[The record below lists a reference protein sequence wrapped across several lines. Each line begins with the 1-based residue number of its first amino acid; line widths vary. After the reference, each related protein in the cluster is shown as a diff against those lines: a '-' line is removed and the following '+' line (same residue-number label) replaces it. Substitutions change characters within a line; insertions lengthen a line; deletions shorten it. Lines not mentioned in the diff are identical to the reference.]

1 MQVTEIAADGLKR
14 QFKITIPAKDFEKRI
29 ESELEEYGRS
39 LRLPGFRPGKV
50 PMPVLKQRF
59 GSSVRGRV
67 IQSTVSD
74 TTFQV
79 INERGLRAAGQPRI
93 EITKGA
99 EGEDVEYSLA
109 IELMPEIK
117 PMDFGALELERLNVE
132 VSDKEV
138 DEALARFA
146 AGQKRSQAVAAPCPA
161 KTGDIVVIDFEGR
174 IDGKPF
180 DGGKADGHY
189 LELGSNSTIPGF
201 EDQIV
206 GHQPGESFTIDVTF
220 PADYSHAE
228 VAGKPAQFAITIKEL
243 REPQAVAVDDEL
255 AKSVGLESLDA
266 LKQQIR
272 GRLKR
277 DYGALARGRLKR
289 QLLDRLAESHEFT
302 LPPGLV
308 EAEFDSIWQQIV
320 ADRQAGRLDP
330 EDAGKSED
338 QLKEEYREIAERRVK
353 LGLLLSEV
361 GRLHNI
367 EVSNDEIGRAVMAE
381 ASRYPGNERK
391 VVEYYQRSPEALAQ
405 IRAPLYE
412 EKVVDFIL
420 DQAKI
425 SERNA
430 PVSDLTGDGKDEAAK
445 A

>member
-14 QFKITIPAKDFEKRI
+14 EFKIVIPAKDFEKRI
-29 ESELEEYGRS
+29 ENELEEYGRS

-93 EITKGA
+93 EITRGA

-146 AGQKRSQAVAAPCPA
+146 AGQKRSQPVAAPRPA

-180 DGGKADGHY
+180 DGGKADSHY

-206 GHQPGESFTIDVTF
+206 GHQPGESFTIDVAF

-228 VAGKPAQFAITIKEL
+228 VAGKPAQFAIAIKEL

-272 GRLKR
+272 GRLAR

-308 EAEFDSIWQQIV
+308 EAEFASIWQQIV

-430 PVSDLTGDGKDEAAK
+430 PVSDLIGDGKDEAAK

>member
-14 QFKITIPAKDFEKRI
+14 EFKITIPAKDFEKRI

-39 LRLPGFRPGKV
+39 VRLPGFRPGKV

-67 IQSTVSD
+67 MQNAVND

-109 IELMPEIK
+109 IELMPDIR
-117 PMDFGALELERLNVE
+117 PMDFKTLELERLVVE
-132 VSDKEV
+132 ISDKEV
-138 DEALARFA
+138 NEALERFA
-146 AGQKRSQAVAAPCPA
+146 AGQKRSQPVAAPRAA
-161 KTGDIVVIDFEGR
+161 KAGDIVVIDFEGT

-180 DGGKADGHY
+180 EGGKAEGHY
-189 LELGSNSTIPGF
+189 LELGSNATIPGF

-206 GHQPGESFTIDVTF
+206 GHLPGESFTIDVTF
-220 PADYSHAE
+220 PEGYPHPE
-228 VAGKPAQFAITIKEL
+228 VAGKAARFAVTIKEL

-266 LKQQIR
+266 LKQQVKE
-272 GRLKR
+272 RLER

-289 QLLDRLAESHEFT
+289 QLLDRLAESHDFN

-308 EAEFDSIWQQIV
+308 NSEFDAIWQQIV

-330 EDAGKSED
+330 EDAGKDEE
-338 QLKEEYREIAERRVK
+338 QLKKEYREIAERRVK

-405 IRAPLYE
+405 LRAPLYE

-420 DQAKI
+420 GQAKI
-425 SERNA
+425 SERKA
-430 PVSDLTGDGKDEAAK
+430 PVSELTGDGKDETAK

>member
-1 MQVTEIAADGLKR
+1 MDQASRRSQPMRPEGTMAVRPPRDGQGSMQVTEIAADGLKR
-14 QFKITIPAKDFEKRI
+14 EFKITIPAKDFEKRI

-39 LRLPGFRPGKV
+39 VRLPGFRPGKV

-67 IQSTVSD
+67 MQNAVND

-109 IELMPEIK
+109 IELMPDIR
-117 PMDFGALELERLNVE
+117 PMDFKTLELERLVVE
-132 VSDKEV
+132 ISDKEV
-138 DEALARFA
+138 NE
-146 AGQKRSQAVAAPCPA
+146 
-161 KTGDIVVIDFEGR
+161 
-174 IDGKPF
+174 
-180 DGGKADGHY
+180 Y
-189 LELGSNSTIPGF
+189 
-201 EDQIV
+201 QIV
-206 GHQPGESFTIDVTF
+206 GHLPGESFTIDVTF
-220 PADYSHAE
+220 PEGYPHPE
-228 VAGKPAQFAITIKEL
+228 VAGKAARFAVTIKEL

-266 LKQQIR
+266 LKQQVKE
-272 GRLKR
+272 RLER

-289 QLLDRLAESHEFT
+289 QLLDRLAESHDFN

-308 EAEFDSIWQQIV
+308 NSEFDAIWQQIV

-330 EDAGKSED
+330 EDAGKDEE
-338 QLKEEYREIAERRVK
+338 QLKKEYREIAERRVK

-405 IRAPLYE
+405 LRAPLYE

-420 DQAKI
+420 GQAKI
-425 SERNA
+425 SERKA
-430 PVSDLTGDGKDEAAK
+430 PVSELTGDGKDETAK